1 MPRVHRAS
9 RLCSIVVLILAV
21 ASFVR
26 PIAAEAASFDSALL
40 PAFSN
45 EYEQRFGDSL
55 TTYEIDVRFRPENN
69 RLSGSMQVHF
79 TNLTGESL
87 KEIAF
92 RLYPNATY
100 YGSAYTSITDALVD
114 GIVVDPAYQADKTVM
129 ILPLSAPLAPD
140 EAVTIS
146 LTFRVVIPDDSNGT
160 FGIFTHD
167 TGRDL
172 WTLADWYPIVAGWD
186 ADLGWRVDAPT
197 PAGDPTYADAGIYSV
212 TITYPSA
219 MKMVATGTAIDS
231 EPQGDLV
238 TETIETGPVRDFT
251 MIAGADLESVD
262 SNVGGTDIHV
272 WSTTTP
278 AAQDAAAWVS
288 DLASKMLAAYN
299 GQFGQYP
306 YDELDLVS
314 TPIRQSVLGVSWS
327 GLVMLSDKLFLNDL
341 SWINQ
346 NPNTA
351 AFAITHELGHQWWGN
366 MIGANS
372 NDHSFMVE
380 GLTNALTIGAIDTV
394 LGAET
399 ADALLSE
406 QITGPYRNAL
416 ESVGDGV
423 VDTQVGKENPNGPS
437 RVALT
442 YGKGALGFLA
452 LRLAMGDAAFYD
464 AIDEYAQDYLYLNAT
479 PDELRALFIKHAPE
493 GVDVQTIWRTWFYRS
508 ATLPDDVD
516 ALADQIDDRF
526 YAS

>member
-1 MPRVHRAS
+1 
-9 RLCSIVVLILAV
+9 
-21 ASFVR
+21 
-26 PIAAEAASFDSALL
+26 
-40 PAFSN
+40 
-45 EYEQRFGDSL
+45 
-55 TTYEIDVRFRPENN
+55 
-69 RLSGSMQVHF
+69 
-79 TNLTGESL
+79 
-87 KEIAF
+87 
-92 RLYPNATY
+92 
-100 YGSAYTSITDALVD
+100 
-114 GIVVDPAYQADKTVM
+114 
-129 ILPLSAPLAPD
+129 LPLASPLAPD
-140 EAVTIS
+140 KAVTIA

-160 FGIFTHD
+160 FGIFTHN

-219 MKMVATGTAIDS
+219 LKMVATGTAIDS
-231 EPQGDLV
+231 EPRGDLV

-272 WSTTTP
+272 WSTTAP
-278 AAQDAAAWVS
+278 AAQEAAAWVS
-288 DLASKMLAAYN
+288 DLASRMLAAYN
-299 GQFGQYP
+299 EQFGQYP
-306 YDELDLVS
+306 YDELDIVS

-380 GLTNALTIGAIDTV
+380 GLTNALTMGAIDTV

-423 VDTQVGKENPNGPS
+423 VDTQIGRENPNGPS
-437 RVALT
+437 RIALT

-452 LRLAMGDAAFYD
+452 LRVAMGDAAFYA

-479 PDELRALFIKHAPE
+479 PDELHALFIKHAPN
-493 GVDVQTIWRTWFYRS
+493 GVNVQTIWRTWFYRS
-508 ATLPDDVD
+508 ATESDDVD
-516 ALADQIDDRF
+516 ALANQIDDRF
-526 YAS
+526 YADSGATG